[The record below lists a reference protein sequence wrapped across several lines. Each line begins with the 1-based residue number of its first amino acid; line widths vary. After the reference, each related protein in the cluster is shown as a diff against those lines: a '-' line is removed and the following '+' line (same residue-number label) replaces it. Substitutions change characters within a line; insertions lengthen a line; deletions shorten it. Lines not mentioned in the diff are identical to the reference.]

1 MWYNV
6 LIGSEFM
13 CIQHQLN
20 EIINILQGNN
30 LSNIIALI
38 SALIALG
45 ALIFSIVTNV
55 KSNKRYIDSL
65 KPLLSFEFYQ
75 INGELILA
83 VKNTGMSE
91 ATKIK
96 IKIKKMKNNGDNNRL
111 MLDDLFKNEFML
123 YPTEEVQGIVGFYG
137 ETIDKPVFPTLDI
150 EISYIE
156 GNDNKSISYSRTIS
170 FKKNI
175 YGRNQFSKIEDSIES
190 ISYSN
195 NRLANYIEGRA
206 LFTFDKLNVLPHNS
220 LYRDMKDAINNVE
233 RPEDNIEE
241 DNNTES

>member
-1 MWYNV
+1 
-6 LIGSEFM
+6 M
-13 CIQHQLN
+13 CIEHQLN
-20 EIINILQGNN
+20 EIIEILKDNNI
-30 LSNIIALI
+30 SNIIALVSAI
-38 SALIALG
+38 IALAALI
-45 ALIFSIVTNV
+45 VTILSNN
-55 KSNKRYIDSL
+55 KNNKRYIDSL
-65 KPLLSFEFYQ
+65 KSLLSFEFYQ

-156 GNDNKSISYSRTIS
+156 GNDNKSISYSRTI
-170 FKKNI
+170 FLRKI
-175 YGRNQFSKIEDSIES
+175 YMVETNFQ
-190 ISYSN
+190 
-195 NRLANYIEGRA
+195 
-206 LFTFDKLNVLPHNS
+206 KL
-220 LYRDMKDAINNVE
+220 K
-233 RPEDNIEE
+233 
-241 DNNTES
+241 TQ